1 MTHLTHTTHKE
12 YPDTPAHT
20 QPYVLVN
27 NLVARY
33 GDLTVLDD
41 VNIRARR
48 GEITVILGVSGC
60 GKTTLLR
67 HIVGL
72 LTPVSGQ
79 VLINGQDMHRATEDE
94 QEAILRNVGMSFQ
107 GGALFNSM
115 NLEENVAL
123 PIVEHTQA
131 SPDAARLLARMK
143 LSLVG
148 LEHAAHLLPAEI
160 SGGMKKRAAVARALA
175 LDPTL
180 LLFDELSA
188 GLDPITARE
197 LDELV
202 LRLKAQFNMAIL
214 IVTHELGSIQM
225 IADRAVMLH
234 AGKVLAAGTLD
245 EVQAVD
251 DPQVQAF
258 FDRRPRQASPQR
270 GLLDMLVLDE
280 ESYGQ
285 DTA

>member
-1 MTHLTHTTHKE
+1 MSTVSPGQE
-12 YPDTPAHT
+12 
-20 QPYVLVN
+20 QPYVQVE

-33 GDLTVLDD
+33 GNRTILDD
-41 VNIRARR
+41 VSCSARR

-72 LTPVSGQ
+72 LTPAAGH
-79 VLINGQDMHRATEDE
+79 VLIDGKDMHLATEEE
-94 QEAILRNVGMSFQ
+94 QEAMLRNIGMSFQ
-107 GGALFNSM
+107 GGALFNSLT
-115 NLEENVAL
+115 LEENVAL
-123 PIVEHTQA
+123 PIIEHTHADQETA
-131 SPDAARLLARMK
+131 CTLARMK
-143 LSLVG
+143 LALVG
-148 LEHAAHLLPAEI
+148 LAPAASLLPSEI

-202 LRLKAQFNMAIL
+202 LRLKAQFDMAIL
-214 IVTHELGSIQM
+214 IVTHELGSIQT

-234 AGKVLAAGTLD
+234 AGKVLAAGTLA
-245 EVQAVD
+245 EVRD
-251 DPQVQAF
+251 MDHPQVRAF
-258 FDRRPRQASPQR
+258 FDRRPRSATVQS
-270 GLLDMLVLDE
+270 GLLDVLLAE
-280 ESYGQ
+280 GEKHGK
-285 DTA
+285 DTP